1 MIKNRLIDPLIA
13 HVRRHPM
20 RSALLVL
27 LTAATSAAFWQSDNA
42 SIPQQPQAQWVQVQP
57 QLVEQQ
63 LGLVGRIQAALQET
77 LSAPFE
83 GVIRDVLVQEGQTV
97 EAGQTLLRGPVQSK
111 SSCGR
116 HRPNCSRHN
125 GKPINCGATGTAA
138 PKRHAPDAP
147 CRPLVQ
153 RWKPRRPTCESSR
166 ALFERG
172 IVARMEVDTLAQQ
185 VRTQQQDLLA
195 ARDQLRTAEVAA
207 RAKNA
212 RLPRWSSPTHK
223 PAIRP

>member
-63 LGLVGRIQAALQET
+63 LGLVGRIQAARQET

-83 GVIRDVLVQEGQTV
+83 GVIRDVLVQG
-97 EAGQTLLRGPVQSK
+97 
-111 SSCGR
+111 GR
-116 HRPNCSRHN
+116 
-125 GKPINCGATGTAA
+125 IAA
-138 PKRHAPDAP
+138 PGPDAAMEGIHTETGSRNP
-147 CRPLVQ
+147 GRD
-153 RWKPRRPTCESSR
+153 RSSVM
-166 ALFERG
+166 G
-172 IVARMEVDTLAQQ
+172 
-185 VRTQQQDLLA
+185 
-195 ARDQLRTAEVAA
+195 
-207 RAKNA
+207 
-212 RLPRWSSPTHK
+212 LPEYS
-223 PAIRP
+223 IE

>member
-63 LGLVGRIQAALQET
+63 LGLVGRIQAARQET

-97 EAGQTLLRGPVQSK
+97 EAGQTLLRLDP
-111 SSCGR
+111 
-116 HRPNCSRHN
+116 
-125 GKPINCGATGTAA
+125 
-138 PKRHAPDAP
+138 
-147 CRPLVQ
+147 
-153 RWKPRRPTCESSR
+153 
-166 ALFERG
+166 
-172 IVARMEVDTLAQQ
+172 AQIEI
-185 VRTQQQDLLA
+185 
-195 ARDQLRTAEVAA
+195 QLRQAQALV
-207 RAKNA
+207 
-212 RLPRWSSPTHK
+212 HQY
-223 PAIRP
+223 